1 MATSYF
7 QDQSVIVTGAS
18 SGIGKSLALR
28 LADQGARVVLA
39 ARSVERLEALAQ
51 ECSRRGGQALVV
63 PTDVA
68 DEAQCRALV
77 ERATQEYGR
86 LDMLINNAGF
96 GLVARLDEM
105 PDLHLFRQVLDVN
118 FYGAL
123 CCTYYALPHLKQAKG
138 RLVNISSLGGLS
150 ALPYNTAYIASKFAL
165 EGFSESLRM
174 ELQANDVS
182 VTVIS
187 PSWVVTEF
195 HEHYVNKDGQAKGPS
210 GRAIY
215 TDKTMTADECA
226 RITLEA
232 ARRRKREVIMGPGR
246 LALLLKVIAPDWL
259 DKMVLKMFLRPVARR
274 ATEAGKQNARQ

>member
-1 MATSYF
+1 MSLSSF
-7 QDQSVIVTGAS
+7 KDQSVIVTGAS
-18 SGIGKSLALR
+18 SGIGRALALR
-28 LADQGARVVLA
+28 LADQGARVALA
-39 ARSVERLEALAQ
+39 ARSVDRLETLAQ
-51 ECSRRGGQALVV
+51 ECRQRGGQALVV

-68 DEAQCRALV
+68 DEAQCRTLV
-77 ERATQEYGR
+77 ERALGEYGR

-96 GLVARLDEM
+96 GQVARLDEM

-123 CCTYYALPHLKQAKG
+123 CCTYYALPHLKQTKG
-138 RLVNISSLGGLS
+138 RLVNISSLGGLA
-150 ALPYNTAYIASKFAL
+150 ALPHNTSYIASKFAL

-174 ELQANDVS
+174 ELLSNGVS

-215 TDKTMTADECA
+215 TDKMMTADGCA

-232 ARRRKREVIMGPGR
+232 ARRRKREVVMGPGR
-246 LALLLKVIAPDWL
+246 WALLLKAIAPGLL
-259 DKMVLKMFLRPVARR
+259 DSLILRVFMRPVIHQ
-274 ATEAGKQNARQ
+274 ATVERKNR

>member
-1 MATSYF
+1 MGIFTF
-7 QDQSVIVTGAS
+7 KNQSVIVTGAS
-18 SGIGKSLALR
+18 SGIGRELALR
-28 LADQGARVVLA
+28 LADEGARVTLA
-39 ARSVERLEALAQ
+39 ARSVERLETLAQ
-51 ECSRRGGQALVV
+51 ECRQRGGQALVV

-68 DEAQCRALV
+68 DEAQCRTMV
-77 ERATQEYGR
+77 ERTSQEYGR

-105 PDLHLFRQVLDVN
+105 PDLRLFRQVLDVN

-123 CCTYYALPHLKQAKG
+123 CCTYYALPHLKQAQG
-138 RLVNISSLGGLS
+138 RLVNISSLGGLA
-150 ALPYNTAYIASKFAL
+150 ALPHNTAYIASKFAL

-174 ELQANDVS
+174 ELQADGVS

-187 PSWVVTEF
+187 PSWVVTGF
-195 HEHYVNKDGQAKGPS
+195 HEHYVNKNGQAKGPS

-215 TDKTMTADECA
+215 SDKTMTADECA

-246 LALLLKVIAPDWL
+246 LALLLKAIVPGWL
-259 DKMVLKMFLRPVARR
+259 DKIILRSFMRPVIRR
-274 ATEAGKQNARQ
+274 AAEAKKQGTK